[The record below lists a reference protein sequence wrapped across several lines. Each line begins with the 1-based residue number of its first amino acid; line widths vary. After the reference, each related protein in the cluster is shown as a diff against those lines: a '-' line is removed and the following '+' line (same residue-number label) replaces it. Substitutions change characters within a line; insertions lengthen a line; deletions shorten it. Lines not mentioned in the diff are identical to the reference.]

1 MLESLWSVRL
11 TAGAPLAGTPSTP
24 ILTCLTKE
32 MITKLNIPN
41 QKGGRKGQRRTC
53 SWCPCCQQTAHS
65 RTTSLRILY
74 IGGWNHSDLEFI
86 ISLCDLLII
95 TPSLTCLLMLSLFDF
110 VTFALNWLSS
120 PRWFSSICFLTK
132 HDSLSSVPSLCS
144 PPRCSFALVYRFL
157 DVSPIYI
164 PVFVPLGRV
173 HTQFRS

>member
-95 TPSLTCLLMLSLFDF
+95 TPFPHLPAHAVSVRFRHLRPEL
-110 VTFALNWLSS
+110 A
-120 PRWFSSICFLTK
+120 FLT
-132 HDSLSSVPSLCS
+132 SVVLFHMFP
-144 PPRCSFALVYRFL
+144 
-157 DVSPIYI
+157 DK
-164 PVFVPLGRV
+164 
-173 HTQFRS
+173 T